1 LGPSYADAE
10 QRLVD
15 SLELASS
22 RVVDLNERALQQR
35 ANAALVAN
43 FVGLLPK
50 SGVAEQLHGYRNNT
64 LNGHLQTKDERHIP
78 ALISSTVWLSTKTE
92 HTSVLMPYYV
102 VGVNSFTGSLLL
114 GKPLSA
120 PPVPSEP
127 NMSRVDAAGLKST
140 DALKVVDELNAMPLV
155 MVHLGKE
162 GGRMARRRTQKVIAS
177 ADRFYAE
184 VSPEPV
190 RSIYDPKS
198 EDLKLTPYTKTS
210 FILPES
216 TTPSRLLK
224 VEYLSD
230 KRMMKYNV
238 VPTMNLMAMRFGVSA
253 ALQALYEP
261 TVDLVKPTPSK

>member
-1 LGPSYADAE
+1 
-10 QRLVD
+10 
-15 SLELASS
+15 
-22 RVVDLNERALQQR
+22 
-35 ANAALVAN
+35 
-43 FVGLLPK
+43 
-50 SGVAEQLHGYRNNT
+50 
-64 LNGHLQTKDERHIP
+64 
-78 ALISSTVWLSTKTE
+78 
-92 HTSVLMPYYV
+92 MPYYV
-102 VGVNSFTGSLLL
+102 VGMNSFTGSLLL

-120 PPVPSEP
+120 PPIPSEP
-127 NMSRVDAAGLKST
+127 NLSRVDAAGLKSF
-140 DALKVVDELNAMPLV
+140 DALKVIDELNAMPLL